1 MAQNVDFTQDE
12 NTILWS
18 SFLKDSRYSSEGIGI
33 YEGGCTYMSG
43 VYRPTEDSMMNTNT
57 CGFNTP
63 SRKAIYDMVM
73 RRGENRETTYEEFA
87 DFDSRNAHR
96 HKPLPGIR
104 IPLAARLHV
113 RTSSTNP
120 LINKAS
126 KAKRIINELTEYIYV
141 STG

>member
-18 SFLKDSRYSSEGIGI
+18 SFLNDSRYSSEGIGI
-33 YEGGCTYMSG
+33 YEGACTYMRG

-57 CGFNTP
+57 CGFNAS

-73 RRGENRETTYEEFA
+73 RRGENRETSYEEFA
-87 DFDSRNAHR
+87 DLIAGMFHR
-96 HKPLPGIR
+96 YKPLPGLR
-104 IPLAARLHV
+104 MPLAARLHI

-120 LINKAS
+120 LINKAP
-126 KAKRIINELTEYIYV
+126 KAKKEINELPESIYV
-141 STG
+141 SAG